1 MRRVVLAGQS
11 VAASAAH
18 MGSDVG
24 TESQVWH
31 EKQITIIVT
40 VAITVSRILALNQF
54 PANPR

>member
-1 MRRVVLAGQS
+1 
-11 VAASAAH
+11 

-31 EKQITIIVT
+31 EKRITIIVTIIITIIVT